1 MGASA
6 KVGKM
11 IRFAEKLIVLS
22 TKPSWM
28 SGSQNGLTKGKSGIW

>member
-6 KVGKM
+6 KVGM
-11 IRFAEKLIVLS
+11 LTSFAEKITMMS

-28 SGSQNGLTKGKSGIW
+28 TWLKNGLPKGKSGIW